1 MEPRRRAILMAVFYP
16 FTMALIAVGFIA
28 FIMLILK
35 VPLPVV
41 SAVVLGFYAACV
53 TGLYLVFR
61 PVIEDLGVRKPLL
74 GFVLTMSTLA
84 VASIVLVIWEW
95 LGSGL

>member
-1 MEPRRRAILMAVFYP
+1 MEPRRHAILMAVFYP
-16 FTMALIAVGFIA
+16 FTMVAIAAGFIA
-28 FIMLILK
+28 FVMLILK

-53 TGLYLVFR
+53 TGLYLIFR
-61 PVIEDLGVRKPLL
+61 PVIEDLGVQRPLL
-74 GFVLTMSTLA
+74 GFVLTMSAFA
-84 VASIVLVIWEW
+84 VTSIVLVIWEW

>member
-1 MEPRRRAILMAVFYP
+1 MAVFYP
-16 FTMALIAVGFIA
+16 FTMVAIAAGFIA
-28 FIMLILK
+28 FVMLILK

-53 TGLYLVFR
+53 TGLYLIFR
-61 PVIEDLGVRKPLL
+61 PVIEDLGVRKQLL
-74 GFVLTMSTLA
+74 GFVLTMSVFA

-95 LGSGL
+95 LGNGL